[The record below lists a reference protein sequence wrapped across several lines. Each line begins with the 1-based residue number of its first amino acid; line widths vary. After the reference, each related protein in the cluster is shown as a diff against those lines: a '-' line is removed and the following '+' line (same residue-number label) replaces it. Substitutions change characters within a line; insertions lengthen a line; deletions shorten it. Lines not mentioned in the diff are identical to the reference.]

1 MTAATVYR
9 VIMNIL
15 LPIFTENQD
24 IFTLLTFFHEELINH
39 LLCKT
44 LIKEKTKRTRKAPE
58 HIINTSTL
66 AIHLLI
72 LQYMF
77 DGQNYFLRFGLLT
90 TLKTGRAQTLQNL
103 SHD

>member
-39 LLCKT
+39 LLCKM
-44 LIKEKTKRTRKAPE
+44 LIKEKNKKDQK
-58 HIINTSTL
+58 S
-66 AIHLLI
+66 
-72 LQYMF
+72 
-77 DGQNYFLRFGLLT
+77 
-90 TLKTGRAQTLQNL
+90 
-103 SHD
+103 S